1 MFIAEFLIWC
11 AVAILGFF
19 ALSIFVFMMTG
30 KSLLWRLSQLP
41 NTNTAEAWLET
52 ENRYCSRFVNSTI
65 DRIVNGLNDGT
76 IAEQSKH
83 GEPIFWR
90 DYFINNSNPLI
101 KMEAT
106 LENAEKGKEEVSVSF
121 YGYDKDGVEYSL
133 CDWQECTDLLMYY
146 VVRNKDWSKVRE
158 YLIKSQNEAEDIE
171 RRQRS

>member
-65 DRIVNGLNDGT
+65 KLVVKGIESGKYPPKSN
-76 IAEQSKH
+76 H
-83 GEPIFWR
+83 GEYIDWR
-90 DYFINNSNPLI
+90 EYFINTPNPRI
-101 KMEAT
+101 MMEAEET
-106 LENAEKGKEEVSVSF
+106 EKNEYGSCISTRF
-121 YGYDKDGVEYSL
+121 YGYDEDGVEYCL
-133 CDWQECTDLLMYY
+133 CNISEYADLLQYY
-146 VVRNKDWSKVRE
+146 HTRNKDWSKVRE
-158 YLIKSQNEAEDIE
+158 YLIKSQDEAEDIE

>member
-1 MFIAEFLIWC
+1 MFIAEFFIWC

-52 ENRYCSRFVNSTI
+52 ENRYCSRFKNATI
-65 DRIVNGLNDGT
+65 DLVVKGIKSGKYPPKSD
-76 IAEQSKH
+76 H
-83 GEPIFWR
+83 GEDMDWR
-90 DYFINNSNPLI
+90 EYFINTPNPRI
-101 KMEAT
+101 MMEA
-106 LENAEKGKEEVSVSF
+106 EETEGNKYGPSISTRF
-121 YGYDKDGVEYSL
+121 YGYDEDGVEYSL
-133 CDWQECTDLLMYY
+133 CNVVEYGSLLQYY
-146 VVRNKDWSKVRE
+146 HTRNKDWSKVRE